1 MGYVWAY
8 DNNGTPVQVFT
19 MDRSFPVEDL
29 MEDLSLALRRSE
41 DTPYRAVLDTR
52 KQVYTTDELISFMH
66 IFTPLT
72 TLDRRGHGYRVA
84 LVYEDMR
91 PKYAQNAAA
100 FSSNALEAA
109 KRLAQRDQT
118 AQNAALAGINGLL
131 GGLNLYQALNAER
144 LRRQHPIAQ
153 DAWLRLFTDLDQA
166 LEWVRQTET
175 TDTQE

>member
-1 MGYVWAY
+1 MGYVWVY
-8 DNNGTPVQVFT
+8 DTNGPAVQVFT
-19 MDRSFPVEDL
+19 MERSFPVDDL
-29 MEDLSLALRRSE
+29 MEDLMLALRRSQ
-41 DTPYRAVLDTR
+41 DAPYRAVLDTR

-72 TLDRRGHGYRVA
+72 TLDRSGHGYRVG

-118 AQNAALAGINGLL
+118 TQNATLAGINGLL

-153 DAWLRLFTDLDQA
+153 DTWIKLHTDLDQA
-166 LEWVRQTET
+166 LDWVRHKPSE
-175 TDTQE
+175 D

>member
-1 MGYVWAY
+1 MGYVWVY
-8 DNNGTPVQVFT
+8 ENNGAAVQVFT

-41 DTPYRAVLDTR
+41 DAPYRAVLDTR
-52 KQVYTTDELISFMH
+52 KQIYTTDELISFMH

-72 TLDRRGHGYRVA
+72 TLEKGGQGYRIA
-84 LVYEDMR
+84 LVYDDMR

-118 AQNAALAGINGLL
+118 AQNAALTGINGLL
-131 GGLNLYQALNAER
+131 GGMNLYQALNAER

-153 DAWLRLFTDLDQA
+153 DASLKLYTDLDQA
-166 LEWVRQTET
+166 LDWVRQTSDE
-175 TDTQE
+175 ES